1 MYVCM
6 YGIRTSYRIC
16 VQNSI
21 FAYTCTYYISNTN
34 HVRTMKARFQAY
46 LSTSSLP
53 VPEDATSSFR
63 KERRDLKYNNP
74 LPVQHERRGFEDS
87 EIEARL

>member
-1 MYVCM
+1 MFVC
-6 YGIRTSYRIC
+6 IVRTSYRIS

-21 FAYTCTYYISNTN
+21 FAYSYYISNTN
-34 HVRTMKARFQAY
+34 HVRTVKARFQAY
-46 LSTSSLP
+46 LSTSSLL
-53 VPEDATSSFR
+53 VPEDALSSFG

-74 LPVQHERRGFEDS
+74 LPVQRERRGFEDS

>member
-1 MYVCM
+1 MGTV
-6 YGIRTSYRIC
+6 
-16 VQNSI
+16 
-21 FAYTCTYYISNTN
+21 
-34 HVRTMKARFQAY
+34 KARFQAY

-53 VPEDATSSFR
+53 VPEDASSSFG

-74 LPVQHERRGFEDS
+74 LPVQRERRGFEDS